1 MSIQYKKLET
11 LNEEYVL
18 NGGYMDPMAL
28 VQIKPKFRNIS
39 FPYRLIQNA
48 PFTKIAK
55 RLYPGRC
62 YSFIYKPTT
71 NVEDFDRTPQILLLQ
86 VEKDLSEF
94 WGLNFHHLDTKL
106 LSTFFRNYNVIFPE
120 LGSIKKMPTL
130 QQFQQNKI
138 FGKYS
143 IGLRHYKLSGL
154 QSKFYE
160 IDTKY
165 WATTALV
172 PTLKNIVEIEK

>member
-1 MSIQYKKLET
+1 MSIQHKKIEK

-18 NGGYMDPMAL
+18 NGGYLDPTAL
-28 VQIKPKFRNIS
+28 LQIKPKFRNVS

-55 RLYPGRC
+55 KLYPGRC
-62 YSFIYKPTT
+62 YSFIYKATT
-71 NVEDFDRTPQILLLQ
+71 MLEDFDRTPQILLLKI
-86 VEKDLSEF
+86 EKDLSEF
-94 WGLNFHHLDTKL
+94 WGLNLHHLDTKL
-106 LSTFFRNYNVIFPE
+106 LAMFFKNYNIIFPE
-120 LGSIKKMPTL
+120 LGSIKKMPSL
-130 QQFQQNKI
+130 EQFKQNRM
-138 FGKYS
+138 FEKYS

-165 WATTALV
+165 WATIALT
-172 PTLKNIVEIEK
+172 PSLKNIVEIKK